1 MDSVSLMIDDS
12 LNTKLSA
19 TPPST
24 YNQSTIAEL
33 PNPNPSPSKPLQYTK
48 FSSQIE
54 YEAFLTSISPP
65 KEMCCPIFQDLL
77 SDPVVAEDGNT
88 YSREAI
94 TKWFATNP
102 TKVSPVT
109 NALMKNINLT
119 PNLAIMS
126 MVRRF
131 KEEAGHE
138 LLVRCEVSEPP
149 LPLLNLTHTNPLNFV
164 SFGSASLRFA
174 SLRSAQNMERWT
186 DDGQRALALIDAGA
200 DLTLRST
207 SPPPSP
213 HYLDTAMM
221 IILKKTNLPLVHK
234 IVIESFNIQSLS
246 LLVKSNT
253 NQTCVEIVQHKLL
266 TSNFDPITKKGWTV
280 ILAELAKREAK
291 EKKDL
296 AKQVRSH
303 SVSARLLED

>member
-1 MDSVSLMIDDS
+1 
-12 LNTKLSA
+12 
-19 TPPST
+19 
-24 YNQSTIAEL
+24 
-33 PNPNPSPSKPLQYTK
+33 
-48 FSSQIE
+48 
-54 YEAFLTSISPP
+54 
-65 KEMCCPIFQDLL
+65 MCCPIFQDLL

-119 PNLAIMS
+119 PNLAIMG

-138 LLVRCEVSEPP
+138 LLVRCE
-149 LPLLNLTHTNPLNFV
+149 
-164 SFGSASLRFA
+164 
-174 SLRSAQNMERWT
+174 NMERWT

-296 AKQVRSH
+296 AKQHKVRDRQNAAQRREQDSL
-303 SVSARLLED
+303 SASARGQNTRNASENFITINGQNIDLGTNNGRGLGQFTSAWGYFPSLFTLQFLSHVPPAPASFQDAEKIQKKKLVLILQFITFCIFAYLVIA